1 MAVKNE
7 IDLRSDTATRPSPG
21 MRRAMAEAEVGDDM
35 FGEDPTVNRL
45 EAMICEMLGKEAAVY
60 ASSGTQSNQMGVRI
74 HCQLGDE
81 LLIESTGH
89 IANYEQGAPAALSGV
104 SCRLIEGDGGILD
117 VGDLAGKIRPDNQH
131 FPRTALVCLENT
143 TNLGGGRVYPQENI
157 DRICEWA
164 HANGLPVHLDGARL
178 FNAVTAS
185 GVPVDRMVRDID
197 TISICF
203 SKGLGCPMGSILVGS
218 KAEIARARRV
228 RKLFGGALRQAGI
241 TAAAAIYALENNLDR
256 LKDDH
261 AHAQQ
266 FTAGILKI
274 PGITLAVPEV
284 QSNLV
289 FFYLAPELGTAAA
302 LSARLKER
310 GVRINASGP
319 QRLRACT
326 HLDVT
331 GEQVETAVKII
342 GEVLSEGLGTAD
354 PAHASS
360 PYARA

>member
-1 MAVKNE
+1 MAQTTV
-7 IDLRSDTATRPSPG
+7 IDLRSDTATRPTPG

-45 EAMICEMLGKEAAVY
+45 EAMICERLGKEAAVY
-60 ASSGTQSNQMGVRI
+60 ACSGTQSNQMGVRL
-74 HCQLGDE
+74 HCQPGDE

-89 IANYEQGAPAALSGV
+89 IANYEQGGPAVLSGV

-131 FPRTALVCLENT
+131 FPRTTLVCLENT
-143 TNLGGGRVYPQENI
+143 TNIGGGRVYPQENI
-157 DRICEWA
+157 DRITDWA
-164 HANGLPVHLDGARL
+164 HKNGLKVHLDGARL
-178 FNAVTAS
+178 FNAVIAS
-185 GVPVDRMVRDID
+185 GVSAERMVRDID

-203 SKGLGCPMGSILVGS
+203 SKGLGCPMGSILVGN
-218 KAEIARARRV
+218 KADIARARRH

-241 TAAAAIYALENNLDR
+241 TAAAAVYALEHHVER

-261 AHAQQ
+261 ANARR
-266 FTAGILKI
+266 FAEGVTKI
-274 PGITLAVPEV
+274 SGITLAVPEV

-302 LSARLKER
+302 LSAKLLAR
-310 GVRINASGP
+310 GIRINASGP

-326 HLDVT
+326 HHDIT
-331 GEQVETAVKII
+331 EEQIDIAVRTI
-342 GEVLSEGLGTAD
+342 GDVLSEGLEQGDVAI
-354 PAHASS
+354 PSG

>member
-1 MAVKNE
+1 MAAMSV
-7 IDLRSDTATRPSPG
+7 IDMRSDTATRPTPA

-35 FGEDPTVNRL
+35 SGEDPTVNRL
-45 EAMICEMLGKEAAVY
+45 EAMICERLGKEAAVY
-60 ASSGTQSNQMGVRI
+60 ACSGTQSNQMGVRV
-74 HCQLGDE
+74 HCQPGDE

-89 IANYEQGAPAALSGV
+89 IANYEQGAPATLSGV

-117 VGDLAGKIRPDNQH
+117 VADLAGKIRPDNQH
-131 FPRTALVCLENT
+131 FPRTTLVCLENT
-143 TNLGGGRVYPQENI
+143 TNIGGGRVYPQENI
-157 DRICEWA
+157 DRITDWA
-164 HANGLPVHLDGARL
+164 HRNGLKVHLDGARL
-178 FNAVTAS
+178 FNAVVAS
-185 GVPVDRMVRDID
+185 GVAVDRMVRDID

-203 SKGLGCPMGSILVGS
+203 SKGLGCPMGSILVGN
-218 KAEIARARRV
+218 KADIARARRH

-241 TAAAAIYALENNLDR
+241 TAAAAVYALEHLVDR

-261 AHAQQ
+261 ANARR
-266 FTAGILKI
+266 FAEGVTKI

-289 FFYLAPELGTAAA
+289 FFYVAPELGTAAA
-302 LSARLKER
+302 LSAKLKDR

-326 HLDVT
+326 HYDVST
-331 GEQVETAVKII
+331 EQVDIAVRTI
-342 GEVLSEGLGTAD
+342 GEVLAEGLDKGDVAV
-354 PAHASS
+354 PSG